1 MHALAY
7 PSWELE
13 SIIIPDGP
21 IMWWREKKKLDGTDW
36 MSMRSLGICPK
47 EINVPSL
54 PIYSV
59 KRVRINIYSASVIIN

>member
-1 MHALAY
+1 
-7 PSWELE
+7 
-13 SIIIPDGP
+13 
-21 IMWWREKKKLDGTDW
+21 MWWREKKKLDGTDW